1 MSFGND
7 FISKTP
13 AEPANPRLLNGAPP
27 YVSDYVNIDSREYVL
42 EKLWRVLLK
51 RKWLVAV
58 CTVIVVT
65 IATIASFRMTRM
77 YDAQASISIN
87 KESNDDLGLKSGS
100 SSSDD
105 FWDYTVE
112 LETQTK
118 ILQSEALALQVIR
131 DYKLDKHSHFASK
144 STSSDA
150 ADAGQLGASS
160 LDDARTQS
168 ELLSSFESG
177 LRVSPV
183 PRTRI
188 IEIHYIS
195 PDPALSATIANA
207 VAQTYIQQNMRT
219 KYETTVQTSDW
230 ISKQLS
236 DLKLKVETSQEKLV
250 RYQKE
255 HGIIGIDEK
264 QNIITSKLDE
274 LNRQLTAAETDRIQK
289 EADYRLASSG
299 DAELVAKVESNAV
312 LDKLRLDRAA
322 LQTQYAQLSATF
334 GSSYPAII
342 QLKSQMEAQDRQIQA
357 ESQKIA
363 QRLRNSYLAAVQREK
378 LLRSVFEAQK
388 QEANG
393 LNESAIEYNILKRD
407 LDTSRELYDGLL
419 QRLKE
424 AGVRAGLR
432 SSNIRIIDSARI
444 PLTPSSPN
452 IPRNIALGLLV
463 GLLGGVVLAFVQE
476 SLDNTI
482 MTPEQ
487 VESLT
492 AWPALGI
499 IPRDGLKASFYRL
512 PRKATSRRALPC
524 EGDTDVAL
532 VVHSNPNSE
541 VAESY
546 RALRTSILLSALGG
560 PPKVIM
566 VTSGLPQ
573 EGKTT
578 TSLNAATVLA
588 QRGSRVLLIDA
599 DLRRPRVHQILKAR
613 QSPGLSNLL
622 TGCAT
627 ADEVVQPTDIPNLFV
642 VTAGS
647 PPPHPAELLGSELM
661 RNHLQTWRG
670 QFDHVIVDTPPILS
684 VTDAVMLS
692 AYVESAVIVVRAG
705 KTRKESLRRCRELLT
720 QVKARV
726 LGVVINGVDL
736 ASPEHYYYYY
746 GKRYGDAGYYSSG
759 QRSESTIA

>member
-1 MSFGND
+1 
-7 FISKTP
+7 
-13 AEPANPRLLNGAPP
+13 LNAAPP
-27 YVSDYVNIDSREYVL
+27 YISDYVTVDSREYVL
-42 EKLWRVLLK
+42 ERLWRVLLK
-51 RKWLVAV
+51 RKWLVAA
-58 CTVIVVT
+58 CAIIVVT
-65 IATIASFRMTRM
+65 ITTIASFRMTKL

-87 KESNDDLGLKSGS
+87 KESNDDLGLKSS
-100 SSSDD
+100 ASSSDD

-131 DYKLDKHSHFASK
+131 DYKLDKHPYFAK
-144 STSSDA
+144 SRRPTA
-150 ADAGQLGASS
+150 ADSGQLGASS
-160 LDDARTQS
+160 LDDARIQS
-168 ELLSSFESG
+168 EVLSLFASG
-177 LRVSPV
+177 LRVNPV

-188 IEIHYIS
+188 IEIHYAS
-195 PDPALSATIANA
+195 PDPVLSATVANA

-250 RYQKE
+250 RYQKD

-299 DAELVAKVESNAV
+299 DAELVAKVDTNTV
-312 LDKLRLDRAA
+312 LDRLRLDRAS
-322 LQTQYAQLSATF
+322 LQSQFAQLNATF
-334 GSSYPAII
+334 GPSYPKIVELRS
-342 QLKSQMEAQDRQIQA
+342 QLEAQDRQIQA
-357 ESQKIA
+357 EIQKIA
-363 QRLRNSYLAAVQREK
+363 QRIKNNYMVALQREK
-378 LLRSVFEAQK
+378 LLLSVFERQK

-432 SSNIRIIDSARI
+432 SSNIRVIDAART
-444 PLTPSSPN
+444 PLGPSSPN

-463 GLLGGVVLAFVQE
+463 GLFGGVVLAFVQE

-512 PRKATSRRALPC
+512 PRKATSRRSLPAN
-524 EGDTDVAL
+524 GQSDVAL
-532 VVHSNPNSE
+532 VVHCNPNSE

-578 TSLNAATVLA
+578 TAMNAATVLA
-588 QRGSRVLLIDA
+588 QRGSRVLLVDA

-627 ADEVVQPTDIPNLFV
+627 VDEVVQPTGVPNLFV

-661 RNHLQTWRG
+661 RNHLQGWRA
-670 QFDHVIVDTPPILS
+670 QFDHVIIDTPPILS

-705 KTRKESLRRCRELLT
+705 KTRKEGLRRSHELLS
-720 QVKARV
+720 QVKAHV

-736 ASPEHYYYYY
+736 GSPEHYYYYY
-746 GKRYGDAGYYSSG
+746 GKRYGDAGYYSSEEKT
-759 QRSESTIA
+759 ESTTA